1 MSRISDGT
9 LTEDSPLQAADE
21 FSKLKLQS
29 KTDIAGKTTQKKLN
43 EASVAM
49 TERRHEFYGGF
60 GQEHLVKSW
69 IYHDLPSGKLT

>member
-29 KTDIAGKTTQKKLN
+29 KTDIAGKTTQKKLTA
-43 EASVAM
+43 ASVAM
-49 TERRHEFYGGF
+49 TERRHEFDGGF